1 MLGFRD
7 ELRREKIEKK
17 HNQTTLAAALKQVF
31 GQDLGVRCVLLPDGS
46 SRPHGPQGPLGLEE
60 GGMVATALRDLGAQV
75 ITVEQLPQGE
85 VAEGEQAGQPGE
97 PPPEE
102 AT

>member
-1 MLGFRD
+1 
-7 ELRREKIEKK
+7 
-17 HNQTTLAAALKQVF
+17 
-31 GQDLGVRCVLLPDGS
+31 
-46 SRPHGPQGPLGLEE
+46 
-60 GGMVATALRDLGAQV
+60 MVATALRDLGAQV

-85 VAEGEQAGQPGE
+85 AAEGEQAGQPGE